1 MKVQVL
7 IDNIEGFV
15 TGTQFAASPDTAYS
29 NTADFDADGQS
40 RTRKLFGEW
49 GLSVYV
55 EFEGKRYL
63 LDTGASHLFAKNAGV
78 MGVDL
83 TKVDV
88 GILSHAHYDH
98 ANGMARFFA
107 LNKTAPFYLRK
118 GVAENCYHA
127 HKLFGRL
134 TYHEYIGIHKGWLK
148 RFADRIRYAEGDM
161 QIAPNVYLVPHKDNV
176 VNSESRAGIGLA
188 AGLSVKENGTY
199 RYDSFD
205 HEQSLVFDTP
215 QGLFIM
221 NSCSH
226 AGADNIVKEIEATFP
241 GKRIYAILGGFH
253 LFRYKDADVRA
264 FAERL
269 RELDVQRIYTG
280 HCTGDRAYAIL
291 HEVLGDRVQQMHC
304 GMIIE

>member
-7 IDNIEGFV
+7 IDNISSFTEGER
-15 TGTQFAASPDTAYS
+15 P
-29 NTADFDADGQS
+29 
-40 RTRKLFGEW
+40 RKLFGEW

-83 TKVDV
+83 SKVDI

-107 LNKTAPFYLRK
+107 LNKTAPFYVRK

-161 QIAPNVYLVPHKDNV
+161 QIAPNVYLVPHKTAGLENIG
-176 VNSESRAGIGLA
+176 ERAH
-188 AGLSVKENGTY
+188 LSVKENGKF

-215 QGLFIM
+215 QGLFVM

-241 GKRIYAILGGFH
+241 GKKIYALLGGFH
-253 LFRYKDADVRA
+253 LFRYKDDVVRA

-269 RELDVQRIYTG
+269 RALDVQKIYTG
-280 HCTGDRAYAIL
+280 HCTGERAYGIL
-291 HEVLGDRVQQMHC
+291 HEVLGDRVQQMRC
-304 GMIIE
+304 GMIYLHTFTS

>member
-15 TGTQFAASPDTAYS
+15 TGTQFAARPDTAS
-29 NTADFDADGQS
+29 SDAVGQS

-83 TKVDV
+83 SKVDI

-161 QIAPNVYLVPHKDNV
+161 QIAPNVYLVPHKTAGL
-176 VNSESRAGIGLA
+176 ESIGERAH
-188 AGLSVKENGTY
+188 LSVKENGTY

-241 GKRIYAILGGFH
+241 GKRIYAMLGGFH
-253 LFRYKDADVRA
+253 LFRYRDEVVRA

-269 RELDVQRIYTG
+269 RELDVQKIYTG
-280 HCTGDRAYAIL
+280 HCTGNRAYEIL
-291 HEVLGDRVQQMHC
+291 RGVLGDRVQQMRC
-304 GMIIE
+304 GMVL

>member
-7 IDNIEGFV
+7 IDNISSFTEGER
-15 TGTQFAASPDTAYS
+15 P
-29 NTADFDADGQS
+29 
-40 RTRKLFGEW
+40 RKLFGEW

-63 LDTGASHLFAKNAGV
+63 LDTGASHLFAKNACV

-83 TKVDV
+83 SKVDI

-98 ANGMARFFA
+98 ANGMAKFFA
-107 LNKTAPFYLRK
+107 LNKTAPFYVRK

-161 QIAPNVYLVPHKDNV
+161 QIAPNVYLVPHKTAGLENIG
-176 VNSESRAGIGLA
+176 ERAH
-188 AGLSVKENGTY
+188 LSVKENGKF

-215 QGLFIM
+215 QGLFVM

-226 AGADNIVKEIEATFP
+226 AGADNIVKEIEAAFP
-241 GKRIYAILGGFH
+241 GKKIYALLGGFH
-253 LFRYKDADVRA
+253 LFRYKDDVVRA

-269 RELDVQRIYTG
+269 RALDVQKIYTG
-280 HCTGDRAYAIL
+280 HCTGDRAYGIL
-291 HEVLGDRVQQMHC
+291 HEVLGDRVQQMRC
-304 GMIIE
+304 GMVYLHTFTS

>member
-15 TGTQFAASPDTAYS
+15 TGTQFATSS
-29 NTADFDADGQS
+29 DADGQS

-83 TKVDV
+83 SKVDI

-107 LNKTAPFYLRK
+107 INKTAPFYLRK

-161 QIAPNVYLVPHKDNV
+161 QIAPNVYLVPHKTAGL
-176 VNSESRAGIGLA
+176 ESIGERAH
-188 AGLSVKENGTY
+188 LSVKENGTY

-215 QGLFIM
+215 QGLFVM

-253 LFRYKDADVRA
+253 LFRYKDAEVRA

-280 HCTGDRAYAIL
+280 HCTGDRAYGIL
-291 HEVLGDRVQQMHC
+291 HEVLGDRVQQMRC
-304 GMIIE
+304 GMVYLHTFTS

>member
-7 IDNIEGFV
+7 IDNIEGFAA
-15 TGTQFAASPDTAYS
+15 GTQFAASS
-29 NTADFDADGQS
+29 DAAAGQS

-55 EFEGKRYL
+55 EFEGRRYL

-83 TKVDV
+83 SKVDI

-98 ANGMARFFA
+98 SNGMARFFA
-107 LNKTAPFYLRK
+107 LNKTAPFYLRA
-118 GVAENCYHA
+118 GAAENCYHA
-127 HKLFGRL
+127 HKLFGKL

-161 QIAPNVYLVPHKDNV
+161 QIAPNVYLVPHKTAGL
-176 VNSESRAGIGLA
+176 ESIGERAH
-188 AGLSVKENGTY
+188 LSVKENGTY

-215 QGLFIM
+215 QGLFVM

-226 AGADNIVKEIEATFP
+226 AGADNIVKEIEAAFP
-241 GKRIYAILGGFH
+241 GKKIYAILGGFH
-253 LFRYKDADVRA
+253 LFRYPDARVRA

-269 RELDVQRIYTG
+269 RELDVQKIYTG
-280 HCTGDRAYAIL
+280 HCTGDRAYGIL
-291 HEVLGDRVQQMHC
+291 RDVLGDRAEQMRT
-304 GMIIE
+304 GMTIEI

>member
-15 TGTQFAASPDTAYS
+15 TGTQFAARPDTADS
-29 NTADFDADGQS
+29 DADGQS

-55 EFEGKRYL
+55 EFEGKHYL

-83 TKVDV
+83 SKVDI

-98 ANGMARFFA
+98 SNGMARFFA
-107 LNKTAPFYLRK
+107 LNKTAPFYLRA
-118 GVAENCYHA
+118 GAAENCYHA
-127 HKLFGRL
+127 HKLFGKL

-161 QIAPNVYLVPHKDNV
+161 QIAPNVYLVPHKTAGL
-176 VNSESRAGIGLA
+176 ESIGERAH
-188 AGLSVKENGTY
+188 LSVKENGTY

-291 HEVLGDRVQQMHC
+291 HEVLGDRVQQMRC

>member
-7 IDNIEGFV
+7 IDNIEGYCC
-15 TGTQFAASPDTAYS
+15 S
-29 NTADFDADGQS
+29 
-40 RTRKLFGEW
+40 RKLFGEW

-83 TKVDV
+83 SKVDI

-98 ANGMARFFA
+98 ANGLAKFFS

-176 VNSESRAGIGLA
+176 MNPESRAGIAQA

-226 AGADNIVKEIEATFP
+226 AGADNIVKEIEMTFP
-241 GKRIYAILGGFH
+241 DKRIYAILGGFH
-253 LFRYKDADVRA
+253 LFRYKDAEVRA

-269 RELDVQRIYTG
+269 RGLGVQRIYTG

-291 HEVLGDRVQQMHC
+291 REILGERVQQLRC
-304 GMIIE
+304 GMIL

>member
-7 IDNIEGFV
+7 IDNISSFTEGER
-15 TGTQFAASPDTAYS
+15 P
-29 NTADFDADGQS
+29 
-40 RTRKLFGEW
+40 RKLFGEW

-83 TKVDV
+83 SKVDI

-107 LNKTAPFYLRK
+107 LNKTAPFYVRK

-161 QIAPNVYLVPHKDNV
+161 QIAPNVYLVPHKTAGLENIG
-176 VNSESRAGIGLA
+176 ERAH
-188 AGLSVKENGTY
+188 LSVKENGKF

-215 QGLFIM
+215 QGLFVM

-241 GKRIYAILGGFH
+241 GKKIYALLGGFH
-253 LFRYKDADVRA
+253 LFRYKDDVVRA

-269 RELDVQRIYTG
+269 RALDVQKIYTG

-291 HEVLGDRVQQMHC
+291 HEVLGDRVQQMRC
-304 GMIIE
+304 GMVYLHTFTS

>member
-1 MKVQVL
+1 MEVRVL
-7 IDNIEGFV
+7 IDNIEG
-15 TGTQFAASPDTAYS
+15 TCCS
-29 NTADFDADGQS
+29 
-40 RTRKLFGEW
+40 RKLFGEW

-55 EFEGKRYL
+55 EYEGKRYL

-78 MGVDL
+78 MGVDIS
-83 TKVDV
+83 KVDI

-98 ANGMARFFA
+98 ANGMAKFFA

-118 GVAENCYHA
+118 GAAENCYHA
-127 HKLFGRL
+127 YKLFGRL
-134 TYHEYIGIHKGWLK
+134 TYHEYIGIHKGWLN

-161 QIAPNVYLVPHKDNV
+161 QIAPNVYLVPHKTAGL
-176 VNSESRAGIGLA
+176 ESIGERAH
-188 AGLSVKENGTY
+188 LSVKENGTY

-215 QGLFIM
+215 RGLFVM

-226 AGADNIVKEIEATFP
+226 AGADNIVKEIEMTFP
-241 GKRIYAILGGFH
+241 DKRIYAILGGFH
-253 LFRYKDADVRA
+253 LFRYKDGEVRA

-280 HCTGDRAYAIL
+280 HCTGDRAYGIL
-291 HEVLGDRVQQMHC
+291 REILGDRVQQMHC
-304 GMIIE
+304 GMIL